1 MAETINYR
9 VTISPFVS
17 QISSTQK
24 EGEYDIEAILT
35 TADLLTLTSLV
46 NEVAAGG
53 VDASSKT
60 SLSKIAAMLVANT
73 AAYNATNAT
82 ALADFITAIQAG
94 TDVSSVVTAI
104 NAL

>member
-24 EGEYDIEAILT
+24 EGEYDIEAIL
-35 TADLLTLTSLV
+35 
-46 NEVAAGG
+46 
-53 VDASSKT
+53 
-60 SLSKIAAMLVANT
+60 
-73 AAYNATNAT
+73 NATNAT
-82 ALADFITAIQAG
+82 ALADFITAIKAG

>member
-17 QISSTQK
+17 QISSTHK
-24 EGEYDIEAILT
+24 EGEYDIEAIL
-35 TADLLTLTSLV
+35 
-46 NEVAAGG
+46 
-53 VDASSKT
+53 
-60 SLSKIAAMLVANT
+60 
-73 AAYNATNAT
+73 NATNAT